1 MEDIREYFQEVND
14 TFTIFVVEQRF
25 VVGQGNE
32 YFKSFRGTANYI
44 STEVAIKKNINRILS
59 WTQKHIPNITELIKL
74 CFLSQQSVGILE
86 IVTELSKLF
95 SVHEH
100 QAAGPEVIDPIIIQ
114 EGEISARSLAQ
125 LISLH
130 KSSILRPAIIILLK
144 DNDFKRAKKI
154 LSNCPHGIN
163 VKMIRN
169 SGLSEIYKVVNSG
182 AEDIDD
188 FIDAFSRQCFSTCS
202 RTPRKL
208 LLNKEW
214 SENSTIKLY
223 SPSIFKIRTNLLY
236 DEKDEVRN
244 DINMLISD
252 IEGKSGNNTET
263 TILIRSFE
271 CMLRLFR
278 VFCNDYGGI
287 DLSTSESLAKKLDNN
302 ILLAHVY
309 RYANLFSDRDAKI
322 KEEQLYYSEKIFREN
337 NIEDHAI
344 YSMNNR
350 LVNTFYTQHI
360 NIHDFSNMQKEAVN
374 NVPGLVGMSII
385 YNNVGVAYLYCGHPD
400 EAIRWFTKGLDYS
413 RDRIVQN
420 LGLKTNILIAKGY
433 SFEKVEE
440 REIRLLI
447 NTIFDNLGIDRLPFI
462 SANYVMNA
470 LSLSLRYHPGLTQ
483 DLIQHY
489 PIAKLLQNAFNSNIL
504 GSGSLSCFINLLMA
518 DFPEFKISKLSYPQH
533 VSNLSGIRANFLINH
548 GYNPTIFNAWL

>member
-1 MEDIREYFQEVND
+1 M
-14 TFTIFVVEQRF
+14 
-25 VVGQGNE
+25 
-32 YFKSFRGTANYI
+32 
-44 STEVAIKKNINRILS
+44 
-59 WTQKHIPNITELIKL
+59 
-74 CFLSQQSVGILE
+74 
-86 IVTELSKLF
+86 
-95 SVHEH
+95 
-100 QAAGPEVIDPIIIQ
+100 
-114 EGEISARSLAQ
+114 AQ
-125 LISLH
+125 LIALH

-144 DNDFKRAKKI
+144 DNDFERAKKI

-182 AEDIDD
+182 AKDIDD

-202 RTPRKL
+202 HTPRKL

-223 SPSIFKIRTNLLY
+223 SPSIFKIRSNLLY

-244 DINMLISD
+244 DINILISD
-252 IEGKSGNNTET
+252 VEEKSGNDTET
-263 TILIRSFE
+263 TVLLRSFE

-287 DLSTSESLAKKLDNN
+287 DLNTSEALAQKLDNN
-302 ILLAHVY
+302 LLLAHVY
-309 RYANLFSDRDAKI
+309 RYANLFSDRDAKT

-360 NIHDFSNMQKEAVN
+360 NIHDFSNMQKEAIN

-413 RDRIVQN
+413 RDRVVQN

-470 LSLSLRYHPGLTQ
+470 LSVSLRYHPGLAH

-489 PIAKLLQNAFNSNIL
+489 PIEQLLQNAFKSNIL
-504 GSGSLSCFINLLMA
+504 GSGSLSCFLNLLMA
-518 DFPEFKISKLSYPQH
+518 DFPEFKISKLSYPRH
-533 VSNLSGIRANFLINH
+533 MSNLSGIRANFLINH
-548 GYNPTIFNAWL
+548 GYNPAIFNAWL

>member
-1 MEDIREYFQEVND
+1 MENITQYFQEASD

-59 WTQKHIPNITELIKL
+59 WTQKHVPNIAELIKL
-74 CFLSQQSVGILE
+74 CFLSQKPVGILE

-100 QAAGPEVIDPIIIQ
+100 QAAGPDVIDPIIIQ

-125 LISLH
+125 LIALH

-144 DNDFKRAKKI
+144 DNDFERAKMI

-182 AEDIDD
+182 AKDIDD

-202 RTPRKL
+202 HTPRKL

-223 SPSIFKIRTNLLY
+223 SPSIFKIRSNLLY

-244 DINMLISD
+244 DINILISD
-252 IEGKSGNNTET
+252 VEEKSGNDTET
-263 TILIRSFE
+263 TVLLRSFE

-287 DLSTSESLAKKLDNN
+287 DLNTSEALAQKLDNN
-302 ILLAHVY
+302 LLLAHVY
-309 RYANLFSDRDAKI
+309 RYANLFSDRDAKT

-360 NIHDFSNMQKEAVN
+360 NIHDFSNMQKEAIN

-413 RDRIVQN
+413 RDRVVQN

-470 LSLSLRYHPGLTQ
+470 LSVSLRYHPGLAH
-483 DLIQHY
+483 DIVN
-489 PIAKLLQNAFNSNIL
+489 IALHFFLKDVRPMQPLVMNRSIA
-504 GSGSLSCFINLLMA
+504 
-518 DFPEFKISKLSYPQH
+518 
-533 VSNLSGIRANFLINH
+533 VS
-548 GYNPTIFNAWL
+548 